1 MGPPSTRPS
10 SVMRRYLTPSVHS
23 MAFVDID
30 KNPATKSQNAAPA
43 PPILIAMATPPIL
56 PTPTVPD
63 TAVASARKWLI
74 SPFAFGS
81 AKSPRTC
88 LTANQKP
95 RILTKPRYT
104 VKKRA
109 PAASHATTRGTLTP
123 KRLTEKNTTFDNA
136 AANGD
141 KKLSIAAAS
150 ASMYESLFFMWLV
163 LIGVYRY
170 LIKLDEQKLKL
181 AIYFCAR
188 ISLAAPKAMPTG
200 IQKTSPVS
208 TYITA
213 PNTSPSPSES
223 PCGRFAFLSSIPDVD
238 SCFVICLYFQ
248 SAVTLRCSPIG
259 VKFLH

>member
-1 MGPPSTRPS
+1 
-10 SVMRRYLTPSVHS
+10 

-123 KRLTEKNTTFDNA
+123 KRLIEKNTTLDNA
-136 AANGD
+136 AASGD

-150 ASMYESLFFMWLV
+150 ASMYESLFSFYV
-163 LIGVYRY
+163 AS
-170 LIKLDEQKLKL
+170 LDRRLPIHDQVRRAKS
-181 AIYFCAR
+181 C
-188 ISLAAPKAMPTG
+188 S
-200 IQKTSPVS
+200 V
-208 TYITA
+208 
-213 PNTSPSPSES
+213 
-223 PCGRFAFLSSIPDVD
+223 RFTFVPAFL
-238 SCFVICLYFQ
+238 
-248 SAVTLRCSPIG
+248 LRHPRQYPQVSRKP
-259 VKFLH
+259 LR

>member
-1 MGPPSTRPS
+1 
-10 SVMRRYLTPSVHS
+10 

-123 KRLTEKNTTFDNA
+123 KRLIEKNTTLDNA
-136 AANGD
+136 AASGD

-150 ASMYESLFFMWLV
+150 ASMYESLFFDLASLDRRLPILDQVRRAKVEACDLV
-163 LIGVYRY
+163 LCPHFSCGTQGNTHRY
-170 LIKLDEQKLKL
+170 PENLSGEH
-181 AIYFCAR
+181 
-188 ISLAAPKAMPTG
+188 
-200 IQKTSPVS
+200 VHNS
-208 TYITA
+208 TEY
-213 PNTSPSPSES
+213 
-223 PCGRFAFLSSIPDVD
+223 
-238 SCFVICLYFQ
+238 Q
-248 SAVTLRCSPIG
+248 S
-259 VKFLH
+259 